1 MKPHYFYAT
10 TALALVVAGTTQAA
24 GDHTQGTYICGKGLD
39 DTDAA
44 TDTPTGTCKTVT
56 PASGVQLPPMAG
68 PVPSTLSVN
77 LSDGTLVTL
86 TGCSGQDVV
95 YWECKGSFG
104 AAGFCGAP
112 INTSVPVIVVRAKL
126 TQDASQ
132 KQFDFNAIDLTLV
145 CGPAQSAPP
154 LSCSLS
160 LESGSTSADCI
171 SWKTPGQGRFYAP
184 TAKPASQ
191 MLFNACVRMARGDYL
206 GNGESTTRFGTP
218 IQPYASSGTDKPA
231 CSSPGPCEGCFEASW
246 DEKGAVCI
254 NHERWI
260 DGTHDGIRSK
270 IAKLHTKHSIDE
282 LEKHFSKKL
291 KSTKDPSLN
300 MDCRTNAATPA
311 TTFLLKNRSHIYSC
325 VRGASGTTLID
336 ETCSCIVPGYHD
348 CANPTC
354 G

>member
-160 LESGSTSADCI
+160 ASRGKHPAKVAFTPPQRSRRARCSSMHASVWLVATILATAKVRHGSERLSNPTRAPAPTSQHVHPPAPARDASKHPGTKRAPFASTTNAGSTAHMTVFVQRSQNFIQNTQSTNLRNI
-171 SWKTPGQGRFYAP
+171 SQRSLRARKTHR
-184 TAKPASQ
+184 
-191 MLFNACVRMARGDYL
+191 
-206 GNGESTTRFGTP
+206 
-218 IQPYASSGTDKPA
+218 
-231 CSSPGPCEGCFEASW
+231 
-246 DEKGAVCI
+246 
-254 NHERWI
+254 
-260 DGTHDGIRSK
+260 
-270 IAKLHTKHSIDE
+270 
-282 LEKHFSKKL
+282 
-291 KSTKDPSLN
+291 
-300 MDCRTNAATPA
+300 
-311 TTFLLKNRSHIYSC
+311 
-325 VRGASGTTLID
+325 
-336 ETCSCIVPGYHD
+336 
-348 CANPTC
+348 
-354 G
+354 